1 MVKGKIKRLAYRSE
15 TDLKNYGLTA
25 LGGSSIYV
33 DGFQY
38 IARALNIKK
47 IEEAR
52 KRIKRNNKGTFDY
65 TPSDEYIRALARIRL
80 KNC

>member
-1 MVKGKIKRLAYRSE
+1 MVKGKIKTLAYRSE

-38 IARALNIKK
+38 VARALAVKEID
-47 IEEAR
+47 EAR
-52 KRIKRNNKGTFDY
+52 KRITKNSRGTFDY
-65 TPSDEYIRALARIRL
+65 TPSDEYIRALARIRIR
-80 KNC
+80 NC